1 MYQEFGISKE
11 VEDLVN
17 DSEKEVEAVFKEIN
31 KTCERNS
38 LKVLKAFQSNNLS
51 EIHLGSTTGYGY
63 NDIGRDTIEKI
74 YAEIFKAEDSLVRN
88 QFISGSHALT
98 VTFFALLR
106 PGDTLLSITGEP
118 YDTLHEVIGI
128 RENLSSL
135 KAFNINYEQIDLVD
149 NEFDYEKIKETLK
162 NKKIKVIE
170 IQRSRG
176 YSTRKAITINQLEKV
191 IKVIRE
197 IDKDVIIMIDNCYC
211 EFVTDKEPIEI
222 GANIAV
228 GSLIKNLGAGIALN
242 GAYVVGDKKL
252 IELVSERLTLPG
264 EGKEVGPSL
273 GANRQ
278 FLQGLF
284 FAPSV
289 VASSLKI
296 AVLTSKML
304 EKLNYKVEPKF
315 DDIRADIVQTIEFGN
330 PEDLIKYCQGIQAGS
345 PVDSNSIAEPGDMPG
360 YEDKVIMAAGAFTQG
375 SSIELSCDAPIRKP
389 YIAYQQGGLTY
400 EYGKLGV
407 LKAIENIIRNRK

>member
-1 MYQEFGISKE
+1 MYEELGISKE
-11 VEDLVN
+11 VEKMTNLA
-17 DSEKEVEAVFKEIN
+17 EEEVKNEFQKIN
-31 KTCERNS
+31 KMCETNT
-38 LKVLKAFQSNNLS
+38 LKVLKAFQDNNLS

-74 YAEIFKAEDSLVRN
+74 YAQIFKAEDSLVRN
-88 QFISGSHALT
+88 QFVSGSHALT
-98 VTFFALLR
+98 VTLFALLR
-106 PGDTLLSITGEP
+106 PGDTLLSITGLP

-128 RENLSSL
+128 RENKSSL
-135 KAFNINYEQIDLVD
+135 KSFNINYEQIDLVD
-149 NEFDYEKIKETLK
+149 NDFDYEKIKETLK

-176 YSTRKAITINQLEKV
+176 YSSRKAITIDKLEKV
-191 IKVIRE
+191 IKEIRE
-197 IDKDVIIMIDNCYC
+197 VDKDVIIMIDNCYC
-211 EFVTDKEPIEI
+211 EFVSEKEPIEV

-228 GSLIKNLGAGIALN
+228 GSLIKNLGAGIAPN
-242 GAYVVGDKKL
+242 GAYVVGDKDL
-252 IELVSERLTLPG
+252 IELVAERLTVPG

-273 GANRQ
+273 GANKQ

-296 AVLTSKML
+296 AVLTSKIM
-304 EKLNYKVEPKF
+304 ENLNYKVEPKYN
-315 DDIRADIVQTIEFGN
+315 DVRADIVQTIEFGN

-360 YEDKVIMAAGAFTQG
+360 YDDKIIMAAGAFTQG
-375 SSIELSCDAPIRKP
+375 SSIELSCDAPIRPP

-407 LKAIENIIRNRK
+407 LKAVENILRNRK

>member
-1 MYQEFGISKE
+1 MYEELGISKE
-11 VEDLVN
+11 VEKMTNLA
-17 DSEKEVEAVFKEIN
+17 EVEVKNEFQKIN
-31 KTCERNS
+31 KMCETNT
-38 LKVLKAFQSNNLS
+38 LKVLKAFQDNNLS

-74 YAEIFKAEDSLVRN
+74 YAQIFKAEDSLVRN
-88 QFISGSHALT
+88 QFVSGSHALT
-98 VTFFALLR
+98 VTLFALLR
-106 PGDTLLSITGEP
+106 PGDTLLSITGLP

-128 RENLSSL
+128 RENKSSL
-135 KAFNINYEQIDLVD
+135 KSFNINYEQIDLVD
-149 NEFDYEKIKETLK
+149 NDFDYEKIKETLK

-176 YSTRKAITINQLEKV
+176 YSSRKAITIDKLERV
-191 IKVIRE
+191 IKEIRE
-197 IDKDVIIMIDNCYC
+197 VDKDVIIMIDNCYC
-211 EFVTDKEPIEI
+211 EFVSEKEPIEV

-228 GSLIKNLGAGIALN
+228 GSLIKNLGAGIAPN
-242 GAYVVGDKKL
+242 GAYVVGDKDL
-252 IELVSERLTLPG
+252 IELVAERLTVPG

-273 GANRQ
+273 GANKQ

-296 AVLTSKML
+296 AVLTSKIM
-304 EKLNYKVEPKF
+304 ENLNYKVEPKYN
-315 DDIRADIVQTIEFGN
+315 DVRADIVQTIEFGN

-360 YEDKVIMAAGAFTQG
+360 YDDKIIMAAGAFTQG
-375 SSIELSCDAPIRKP
+375 SSIELSCDAPIRPP

-407 LKAIENIIRNRK
+407 LKAVENILRNRK

>member
-11 VEDLVN
+11 VEDLAN
-17 DSEKEVEAVFKEIN
+17 LSEKEVENVFKEIN

-98 VTFFALLR
+98 VTLFALLR

-128 RENLSSL
+128 RENSSSL

-222 GANIAV
+222 GANLAV
-228 GSLIKNLGAGIALN
+228 GS
-242 GAYVVGDKKL
+242 
-252 IELVSERLTLPG
+252 
-264 EGKEVGPSL
+264 
-273 GANRQ
+273 
-278 FLQGLF
+278 
-284 FAPSV
+284 
-289 VASSLKI
+289 
-296 AVLTSKML
+296 
-304 EKLNYKVEPKF
+304 
-315 DDIRADIVQTIEFGN
+315 
-330 PEDLIKYCQGIQAGS
+330 
-345 PVDSNSIAEPGDMPG
+345 
-360 YEDKVIMAAGAFTQG
+360 
-375 SSIELSCDAPIRKP
+375 
-389 YIAYQQGGLTY
+389 
-400 EYGKLGV
+400 
-407 LKAIENIIRNRK
+407 

>member
-11 VEDLVN
+11 VEDLAN
-17 DSEKEVEAVFKEIN
+17 ISEKEVENVFREIN
-31 KTCERNS
+31 KTCEKNS

-98 VTFFALLR
+98 VTLFALLR

-128 RENLSSL
+128 RENASSL

-149 NEFDYEKIKETLK
+149 NEFDYEKIKDTLK

-304 EKLNYKVEPKF
+304 EKVNYKVEPKY

-360 YEDKVIMAAGAFTQG
+360 YEDKIIMAAGAFTQG

-389 YIAYQQGGLTY
+389 FIAYQQGGLTY

>member
-315 DDIRADIVQTIEFGN
+315 DDVRADIVQTIEFGN

-389 YIAYQQGGLTY
+389 FIAYQQGGLTY

>member
-1 MYQEFGISKE
+1 MYEELGISKE
-11 VEDLVN
+11 VEKMTNLA
-17 DSEKEVEAVFKEIN
+17 EEEVKNEFQKIN
-31 KTCERNS
+31 KMCETNT
-38 LKVLKAFQSNNLS
+38 LKVLKSFQDNNLS

-74 YAEIFKAEDSLVRN
+74 YAQIFKAEDSLVRN
-88 QFISGSHALT
+88 QFVSGSHALT
-98 VTFFALLR
+98 VTLFALLR
-106 PGDTLLSITGEP
+106 PGDTLLSITGLP

-128 RENLSSL
+128 RENKSSL
-135 KAFNINYEQIDLVD
+135 KSFNINYEQIDLVD
-149 NEFDYEKIKETLK
+149 NDFDYEKIKETLK

-176 YSTRKAITINQLEKV
+176 YSSRKAITIDKLERV
-191 IKVIRE
+191 IKEIRE
-197 IDKDVIIMIDNCYC
+197 VDKDVIIMIDNCYC
-211 EFVTDKEPIEI
+211 EFVSEKEPIEV

-228 GSLIKNLGAGIALN
+228 GSLIKNLGAGIAPN
-242 GAYVVGDKKL
+242 GAYVVGDKDL
-252 IELVSERLTLPG
+252 IELVAERLTVPG

-273 GANRQ
+273 GANKQ

-296 AVLTSKML
+296 AVLTSKIM
-304 EKLNYKVEPKF
+304 ENLNYKVEPKYN
-315 DDIRADIVQTIEFGN
+315 DVRADIVQTIEFGN

-360 YEDKVIMAAGAFTQG
+360 YDDKIIMAAGAFTQG
-375 SSIELSCDAPIRKP
+375 SSIELSCDAPIRPP

-407 LKAIENIIRNRK
+407 LKAVENILRNRK

>member
-1 MYQEFGISKE
+1 MYEELGISKE
-11 VEDLVN
+11 VEKMTNLA
-17 DSEKEVEAVFKEIN
+17 EEEVKNAFQKIN
-31 KTCERNS
+31 KMCETNT
-38 LKVLKAFQSNNLS
+38 LKVLKAFQDNNLS

-74 YAEIFKAEDSLVRN
+74 YAQIFKAEDSLVRN
-88 QFISGSHALT
+88 QFVSGSHALT
-98 VTFFALLR
+98 VTLFALLR
-106 PGDTLLSITGEP
+106 PGDTLLSITGLP

-128 RENLSSL
+128 RENKSSL
-135 KAFNINYEQIDLVD
+135 KSFNINYEQIDLVD
-149 NEFDYEKIKETLK
+149 NDFDYKKIKETLK

-176 YSTRKAITINQLEKV
+176 YSSRKAITIDKLEKV
-191 IKVIRE
+191 IKEIRE
-197 IDKDVIIMIDNCYC
+197 VDKDVIIMIDNCYC
-211 EFVTDKEPIEI
+211 EFVSEKEPIEV

-228 GSLIKNLGAGIALN
+228 GSLIKNLGAGIAPN
-242 GAYVVGDKKL
+242 GAYVVGDKDL
-252 IELVSERLTLPG
+252 IELVAERLTVPG

-273 GANRQ
+273 GANKQ

-296 AVLTSKML
+296 AVLTSKIM
-304 EKLNYKVEPKF
+304 ENLNYKVEPKYN
-315 DDIRADIVQTIEFGN
+315 DVRADIVQTIEFGN

-360 YEDKVIMAAGAFTQG
+360 YDDKIIMAAGAFTQG
-375 SSIELSCDAPIRKP
+375 SSIELSCDAPIRPP

-407 LKAIENIIRNRK
+407 LKAVENILRNRK

>member
-1 MYQEFGISKE
+1 MYEELGISKE
-11 VEDLVN
+11 VEKMTNLA
-17 DSEKEVEAVFKEIN
+17 EEEVKNEFQKIN
-31 KTCERNS
+31 KMCETNT
-38 LKVLKAFQSNNLS
+38 LKVLKAFQDNNLS

-74 YAEIFKAEDSLVRN
+74 YAQIFKAEDSLVRN
-88 QFISGSHALT
+88 QFVSGSHALT
-98 VTFFALLR
+98 VTLFALLR
-106 PGDTLLSITGEP
+106 PGDTLLSITGLP

-128 RENLSSL
+128 RENKSSL
-135 KAFNINYEQIDLVD
+135 KSFNINYEQIDLVD
-149 NEFDYEKIKETLK
+149 NDFDYEKIKETIK

-176 YSTRKAITINQLEKV
+176 YSSRKAITIDKLEKV
-191 IKVIRE
+191 IKEIRE
-197 IDKDVIIMIDNCYC
+197 VDKDVIIMIDNCYC
-211 EFVTDKEPIEI
+211 EFVSEKEPIEV

-228 GSLIKNLGAGIALN
+228 GSLIKNLGAGIAPN
-242 GAYVVGDKKL
+242 GAYIVGDKDL
-252 IELVSERLTLPG
+252 IELVAERLTVPG

-273 GANRQ
+273 GANKQ

-289 VASSLKI
+289 VGSSLKI
-296 AVLTSKML
+296 AVLTSKIM
-304 EKLNYKVEPKF
+304 ENLNYKVEPKYN
-315 DDIRADIVQTIEFGN
+315 DVRADIVQTIEFDN

-360 YEDKVIMAAGAFTQG
+360 YDDKIIMAAGAFTQG
-375 SSIELSCDAPIRKP
+375 SSIELSCDAPIRPP

-407 LKAIENIIRNRK
+407 LKAVENILRNRK